1 MSRVKQAHYPGF
13 KRHLTGFTREQWYHA
28 LFLLVS
34 CLFVYASSLS
44 HDFIPLQDDNAYV
57 IYNSSIRG
65 FSLANI
71 QAAFTSFYAG
81 NYAPVQIISYMLDF
95 SVHGEKP
102 AGFILTN
109 ILLHCCNGLLFYQLL
124 LRSRFKAV
132 CAVAAA
138 WLFMLHPV
146 QVEAVVWVSERK
158 TVLSMTLFLLSIHSY
173 INYIGQTERNGRTI
187 HYLLSLFSFTLA
199 LLSKS
204 VVVILPLVLL
214 VYDLAYRER
223 DRQGQWLKDKF
234 PYILIA
240 LIGVAITLY
249 SQDPGRDGGRTAFHG
264 GSALTT
270 FITMLPVLLK
280 YLRMIFYPTE
290 LSIYYG
296 SIRAKTSFDEE
307 VFLAGLVAIAL
318 LAWGVVLWRKDRKL
332 CYWYALFFIGL
343 LPVSQI
349 IPIVTLLNDRYLYF
363 PMLGG
368 AAFIS
373 GCAYQMLERV
383 PRSRPAWALLAG
395 AIFISLSV
403 LTYQQSKTWQ
413 NTQTLYRQVIRTNP
427 EQIDLKFL
435 EDGYF
440 LISEL
445 NGLTEATKT
454 LLNNFPASP
463 EVLKFAA
470 KVYNRY
476 DDPLQGRTYLEQAVA
491 ANPRD
496 IELLF
501 LLADNYLKTG
511 STEKAG
517 KVYVKVLELN
527 PDSEQAKKWL
537 NDAGWGVSGNNGR

>member
-1 MSRVKQAHYPGF
+1 M
-13 KRHLTGFTREQWYHA
+13 
-28 LFLLVS
+28 FLLVS
-34 CLFVYASSLS
+34 CLLVYASSLS

-65 FSLANI
+65 FSPANI
-71 QAAFTSFYAG
+71 RAAFTSFYAG
-81 NYAPVQIISYMLDF
+81 NYAPVQIISYMLDY
-95 SVHGEKP
+95 SIHGEKP

-124 LRSRFKAV
+124 VRSRFTPV
-132 CAVAAA
+132 CAAAA
-138 WLFMLHPV
+138 AGIFLLHPV
-146 QVEAVVWVSERK
+146 QVESVVWVSERK
-158 TVLSMTLFLLSIHSY
+158 NVLAMLFFLLAIHCY
-173 INYIGQTERNGRTI
+173 RNYLTPSGKSGRTLQ
-187 HYLLSLFSFTLA
+187 YLLSLGTFVLA

-204 VVVILPLVLL
+204 VVVILPAVLL
-214 VYDLAYRER
+214 VYDLAYRKR
-223 DRQGQWLKDKF
+223 DRHGQWLKDKI

-240 LIGVAITLY
+240 LAGVAITIY
-249 SQDPGRDGGRTAFHG
+249 SQDPGRDGGRAAFHG
-264 GSALTT
+264 GSALAT
-270 FITMLPVLLK
+270 FFTMLPVLLK
-280 YLRMIFYPTE
+280 YLRMIFYPAD

-296 SIRAKTSFDEE
+296 SIKAKPSLDEE
-307 VFLAGLVAIAL
+307 VFLAGLAAVAL

-332 CYWYALFFIGL
+332 CCWYALFFVGL

-349 IPIVTLLNDRYLYF
+349 VPIVTLINDRYLYF

-373 GCAYQMLERV
+373 GYAGPLLARI
-383 PRSRPAWALLAG
+383 PRSSAVVTLLAG
-395 AIFISLSV
+395 GLFITLSF
-403 LTYQQSKTWQ
+403 LTYQQTKTWQ

-445 NGLTEATKT
+445 NGLTDATKT

-476 DDPLQGRTYLEQAVA
+476 DEPLLARPYLEQAAA
-491 ANPRD
+491 ANQGD
-496 IELLF
+496 SELLF
-501 LLADNYLKTG
+501 LLADNYRKTG
-511 STEKAG
+511 STGKAAE
-517 KVYVKVLELN
+517 VYAKILVLN
-527 PDSEQAKKWL
+527 PVSEQAKKGL
-537 NDAGWGVSGNNGR
+537 NDAATGGSGNNGR